1 MLQQEPAIYGIEQV
15 LLILKLRVS
24 ASFSIFSIYKG
35 CSQL

>member
-1 MLQQEPAIYGIEQV
+1 MLQQEPAVYGIEQV

-24 ASFSIFSIYKG
+24 ASFSIFSIYEV